1 MQADSPFAE
10 RQGIDVAVSF
20 LPCRVEGI
28 GREGKIPFGS
38 VRALFTQCQRQRHL
52 RARSCPSLRSHQPV
66 GHCNGARGA
75 HLLRTGRWGK
85 RDFTHRSQSGQS
97 AIRQGHRAGRSGS
110 GSSRTVERSS
120 AARCRKLNLLYII
133 VCRIRGA
140 VVRVLNAEHD
150 LRQGVL
156 QIEGRRSRQAVG
168 GNRRSRTYGS
178 AAGTVKIIGG
188 RAVVGISSVEG
199 LPGRHA
205 NGESRQDSTAA
216 TAAAT
221 TVASATTAA
230 IALQGCR
237 SGCPGIDRCFCKAD
251 VGRRSARPIDTG
263 SRFREGRSPG
273 VAARIETAVRSGEV
287 DANGADPVCTR
298 TNIVDHATGG
308 SERGTGM
315 NTGLQEDGIAV
326 GEDGVLTGTGYAK
339 QGCGPKEQK
348 NEYVLHLLSC

>member
-1 MQADSPFAE
+1 M
-10 RQGIDVAVSF
+10 
-20 LPCRVEGI
+20 
-28 GREGKIPFGS
+28 
-38 VRALFTQCQRQRHL
+38 
-52 RARSCPSLRSHQPV
+52 
-66 GHCNGARGA
+66 
-75 HLLRTGRWGK
+75 
-85 RDFTHRSQSGQS
+85 
-97 AIRQGHRAGRSGS
+97 
-110 GSSRTVERSS
+110 
-120 AARCRKLNLLYII
+120 
-133 VCRIRGA
+133 
-140 VVRVLNAEHD
+140 
-150 LRQGVL
+150 L

-188 RAVVGISSVEG
+188 RAIVGISSVEV

-205 NGESRQDSTAA
+205 NGKSWQDSTAA
-216 TAAAT
+216 SLT
-221 TVASATTAA
+221 TTA

-237 SGCPGIDRCFCKAD
+237 GGCPGIDRCFCKAD
-251 VGRRSARPIDTG
+251 VGRRSARPLRTG
-263 SRFREGRSPG
+263 GRFREGRSPG

-308 SERGTGM
+308 GERGTGM

-326 GEDGVLTGTGYAK
+326 GENGVLTGTGYAK